1 MVVIKIQGGLGN
13 QLFQWAFGKNISLKF
28 NKNFFI
34 DASFYNAKSS
44 VVRDFSLDKFKFGIS
59 HLTNKDVE
67 MFRSKSIST
76 ISDPINFK
84 EIILSDNIN
93 YYLDGY
99 WQSDKFFMEYETEIL
114 KDFYYSSDKIEKIA
128 TEIDFENNLTISLHV
143 RRGDYVDAHDMYPLQ
158 SIEYYKNALD
168 QIGKYDK
175 LLIFSD
181 DISWCEDNFNFD
193 NMIFSRGFDN
203 VEDVTLMSKCHHNII
218 ANSSFSWWG
227 AYLNKNVNKKVIA
240 PSLWYGPKMNI
251 ETKDLIPDSW
261 IKI

>member
-1 MVVIKIQGGLGN
+1 MIVTKIQGGLGN
-13 QLFQWAFGKNISLKF
+13 QMFQWAYGRSLSLKY
-28 NKNFFI
+28 NKKLLI
-34 DASFYNAKSS
+34 DRSFYTHQGKI
-44 VVRDFSLDKFKFGIS
+44 VRNFLLNKFNLELIDLDRNILNFE
-59 HLTNKDVE
+59 NKRV
-67 MFRSKSIST
+67 R
-76 ISDPINFK
+76 
-84 EIILSDNIN
+84 ILSDPNYYSGHILSENEN

-99 WQSDKFFMEYETEIL
+99 WQSEKFFYENESLILLDFEYT
-114 KDFYYSSDKIEKIA
+114 SEKIINVYK
-128 TEIDFENNLTISLHV
+128 EIDFENNMTISLHV
-143 RRGDYVDAHDMYPLQ
+143 RRGDYVDSHNMYPLQ

-181 DISWCEDNFNFD
+181 DISWCENNFNFD
-193 NMIFSRGFDN
+193 NMIFSRGFDP

-227 AYLNKNVNKKVIA
+227 AKLNQNKDKKVIA

-251 ETKDLIPDSW
+251 ETKDLIPESW